1 MGQIPVFVN
10 WVSTCMFDY
19 PNEDVKDKHLT
30 RATITDG
37 WNNLWQKHNVIIQI
51 TRPSIVRYDVTQSQF
66 SEEQNPQP
74 REYCNIHGTFEYLPC
89 YCIKT
94 VSFLK
99 EIDP

>member
-1 MGQIPVFVN
+1 
-10 WVSTCMFDY
+10 MFDY

-30 RATITDG
+30 RTTITDG

-74 REYCNIHGTFEYLPC
+74 VNTATPTAPSNIYLA
-89 YCIKT
+89 IASK
-94 VSFLK
+94 L
-99 EIDP
+99 